1 MSLVKFLQVHIEGK
15 QQEDIDRG
23 IINYFYFHLNQ
34 IYALNVHNRSTI
46 DDLYF
51 SCLAKNKKKQKQK
64 KQNKKTLLFPGQ
76 Q

>member
-34 IYALNVHNRSTI
+34 TYALNVHNRSII

-51 SCLAKNKKKQKQK
+51 SCLAKNKQTKKK